1 MDRIRSP
8 TVNSISDYNHNTHI
22 DTHIDTHTDTQWHT
36 ELSLPKHH
44 RIGNFFQLFASLTT
58 LIRMVLFNKQ
68 STSMHLLTLNLTDDS
83 FSFANLKKWKTTFVS
98 TNQRKIVWQL
108 SMLDFQYQNKFVCK
122 LQQQNTSLLELF
134 FDFYDIWVYSLI
146 IL

>member
-22 DTHIDTHTDTQWHT
+22 DTHIETHTDTQWHT

-83 FSFANLKKWKTTFVS
+83 FSFANLKKMKNYIRQHKSKENSLATVNVGFSVS
-98 TNQRKIVWQL
+98 KQICVQITAAKH
-108 SMLDFQYQNKFVCK
+108 
-122 LQQQNTSLLELF
+122 F
-134 FDFYDIWVYSLI
+134 FAGTIFRFL
-146 IL
+146 